1 MFCSFYIYMYLLLT
15 FFSHI
20 GHYRVWSRVDCD
32 VQKGLS
38 FLFYIYSQVGLLKET
53 LLGCVLVLWSL
64 SMLSPQP
71 SDALSPVICSTLSSI
86 QEPAPKDHKASR
98 SSPLAPLKSH
108 HLNVFELLSICM
120 IIFKEAQQV
129 HSITRSNHLSLW
141 LKRVHPG
148 SSVITHIMGGPVVK
162 TLCFRRAQVRSLVG
176 KLGFCVTQSGARK
189 SKNPTGVLGKK
200 NSPIS
205 QGNLSRNRHP
215 VFSYQSH

>member
-1 MFCSFYIYMYLLLT
+1 MYLLLT

-20 GHYRVWSRVDCD
+20 GHYRVLSRVDCD
-32 VQKGLS
+32 VQKVLS

-108 HLNVFELLSICM
+108 HINLFELLSICI
-120 IIFKEAQQV
+120 IIFKEAHQA

-141 LKRVHPG
+141 LKRIYPG

-162 TLCFRRAQVRSLVG
+162 TVLPQGTGSITHRETRILYNIERSQKKQKPNRSVG
-176 KLGFCVTQSGARK
+176 KEKFPHLLG
-189 SKNPTGVLGKK
+189 
-200 NSPIS
+200 
-205 QGNLSRNRHP
+205 
-215 VFSYQSH
+215 